1 MATPAAGRRPRARRP
16 FAAVASLSAARR
28 RALPRT
34 EGSENVEPLDGMS
47 FKECLHRFNKFSGE
61 AAAATAAGVKPAF
74 AVGTKAVIKNRRT
87 CSTPGSKRPSSSRAP
102 RRKKPEPSSSRN
114 SSTPAA
120 AAAAAPYEG
129 PRAPLWDFSDELCQ
143 KKVRARLSS
152 PCDVAAEEEQGQGR
166 RRGEAASR
174 EGAAWGATLEEA
186 MAGIP
191 EHGEGRVRY
200 LVDTFERLLSL
211 SRGDRE
217 AQSGGRA
224 GTRRRKGSAS
234 VPSSPR
240 KAEEIDMASYPS
252 VASSS
257 DLSYCIV
264 GLPRRNRSSSGARD
278 ERQVRRCNSA
288 GSSERSS
295 CRKATMPHPFNLR
308 TEQRGRVKE
317 GNFVQM
323 MREMLLEEERLR
335 NPLAQALPW
344 TTEEPENL
352 AKPPTKEPTEPFD
365 VVLHSAVRAV
375 GRSKFDHQIAERNI
389 FLERLE
395 LEKERQQ
402 KLDEEIEIKLLRKE
416 QVPRAHPMPDFSRPF
431 MPKRSVKPQTVP
443 REPRFH
449 TRPTRHSPKTRS

>member
-28 RALPRT
+28 RVLPRT

-47 FKECLHRFNKFSGE
+47 FRECLRRFNKFSGE
-61 AAAATAAGVKPAF
+61 AAAAAAAAAVKPAF
-74 AVGTKAVIKNRRT
+74 AVGTKAVIKNRRS
-87 CSTPGSKRPSSSRAP
+87 CSTPASKSPSSSRTP
-102 RRKKPEPSSSRN
+102 RRKKLEPSSSSK

-120 AAAAAPYEG
+120 AAPYEA

-152 PCDVAAEEEQGQGR
+152 PCDIAAEEEQGHGR
-166 RRGEAASR
+166 RRGEAASW
-174 EGAAWGATLEEA
+174 EGAAWSATLEEA

-217 AQSGGRA
+217 AQSGGGA
-224 GTRRRKGSAS
+224 GTRRRKKESAS

-257 DLSYCIV
+257 DLSYSIV
-264 GLPRRNRSSSGARD
+264 GLPRRNSGARD

-308 TEQRGRVKE
+308 TERRGRVKE

-416 QVPRAHPMPDFSRPF
+416 QVPRAHPMPDFSKPF

>member
-28 RALPRT
+28 RVLPRT

-61 AAAATAAGVKPAF
+61 AAAAATKPAF
-74 AVGTKAVIKNRRT
+74 AVGAKAVIKNRRP
-87 CSTPGSKRPSSSRAP
+87 CSTPGSKRPSSSRKAS
-102 RRKKPEPSSSRN
+102 RKKLEPSSSRK

-120 AAAAAPYEG
+120 VPYEA
-129 PRAPLWDFSDELCQ
+129 PRAPLCDFSDEVCE

-152 PCDVAAEEEQGQGR
+152 PCDVAPEDHGQVR

-174 EGAAWGATLEEA
+174 KSAAWSAALEEA
-186 MAGIP
+186 MAGVP

-217 AQSGGRA
+217 ARSGGGA
-224 GTRRRKGSAS
+224 GRRRRKKESAS

-252 VASSS
+252 IASSS

-264 GLPRRNRSSSGARD
+264 DLPLGNRSSSGARD
-278 ERQVRRCNSA
+278 EHQVRRCNSA

-295 CRKATMPHPFNLR
+295 IRNATRPHPFNLR

-317 GNFVQM
+317 GNFVQR

-335 NPLAQALPW
+335 NPLAQGLPW
-344 TTEEPENL
+344 TTDEPENL

-375 GRSKFDHQIAERNI
+375 GRSRFDHQIAERNI

-395 LEKERQQ
+395 QEKERQQ
-402 KLDEEIEIKLLRKE
+402 KLDEEIEVKLLRKE

-431 MPKRSVKPQTVP
+431 LPKRSAKPQTVP

-449 TRPTRHSPKTRS
+449 IRPTRHSPKTRS